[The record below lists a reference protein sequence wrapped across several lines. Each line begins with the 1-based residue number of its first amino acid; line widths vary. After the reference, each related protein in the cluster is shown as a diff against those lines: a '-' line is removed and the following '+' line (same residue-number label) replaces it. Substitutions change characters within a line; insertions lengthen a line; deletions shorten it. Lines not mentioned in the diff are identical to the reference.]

1 MLDFIRDVWRFT
13 TGKRDHPIVA
23 HEMEGWSYL
32 QIWRSLRKG
41 CLPLIALLV
50 LGSAGCCGLLSLL
63 SMTSVDEWPIAAG
76 SMFVGIYIGGE
87 LVRWLVGLIATALT
101 ATVLS
106 AEVEAQTVGLLR
118 LTPIPMQEIV
128 LAKYGAAVRQFKVPL
143 IVIAVTRFLLI
154 AGLLLVFIL
163 ATVAA
168 LPDVSTTT
176 ASTGPL
182 FPGLSIIDI
191 LSLVTTALLP
201 YLAAGLL
208 MLLALLLW
216 FLYFLFSPVLDVLL
230 FAAVGLLASAWARTR
245 ANGLVVGAGL
255 RIGLWSISYVSGQVV
270 STMFSFLALPLMALS
285 TAPIGFGEHL
295 ARISPVVLATAGAL
309 LANGWLLAVVLIRIA
324 VILLLLFLSTSWSSR
339 IPTK

>member
-1 MLDFIRDVWRFT
+1 MLDFIRDVWQFT

-32 QIWRSLRKG
+32 RIWRSLRKG

-63 SMTSVDEWPIAAG
+63 SMTSADEWPIAVG
-76 SMFVGIYIGGE
+76 SMFIGIYIGGE
-87 LVRWLVGLIATALT
+87 LVRWLVGLLATALT

-143 IVIAVTRFLLI
+143 IVVALTRFLFVT
-154 AGLLLVFIL
+154 GLLLTFV
-163 ATVAA
+163 VAVLVA
-168 LPDVSTTT
+168 VPDLTTT
-176 ASTGPL
+176 ASTVPL
-182 FPGLSIIDI
+182 SPDLSISDVV
-191 LSLVTTALLP
+191 SLVVTALLP
-201 YLAAGLL
+201 YLVAGLL

-230 FAAVGLLASAWARTR
+230 FGAVGLLASSWARTR

-270 STMFSFLALPLMALS
+270 STMFSFFAFPLMALS
-285 TAPIGFGEHL
+285 TLPLGFEEQL
-295 ARISPVVLATAGAL
+295 ARISPAILATAGAL
-309 LANGWLLAVVLIRIA
+309 LANGWLVAVVLIRIA
-324 VILLLLFLSTSWSSR
+324 VILVLLFLSTNRASQ

>member
-32 QIWRSLRKG
+32 RIWRSLRKG

-50 LGSAGCCGLLSLL
+50 LGSAGCCGVVTLLS
-63 SMTSVDEWPIAAG
+63 STSVDEWPLVVGA
-76 SMFVGIYIGGE
+76 MFVGLYIGGE
-87 LVRWLVGLIATALT
+87 LVRWLVGLLATALT

-118 LTPIPMQEIV
+118 LTPIPMREIV

-143 IVIAVTRFLLI
+143 IVVALTRFLLI
-154 AGLLLVFIL
+154 TGLLLIIML
-163 ATVAA
+163 AFVVA
-168 LPDVSTTT
+168 LPDMSSSVSY
-176 ASTGPL
+176 AAPL
-182 FPGLSIIDI
+182 FPGLSLTDV
-191 LSLVTTALLP
+191 LSLVTTSLIP
-201 YLAAGLL
+201 YLIAGIL
-208 MLLALLLW
+208 MLLALFLW
-216 FLYFLFSPVLDVLL
+216 FLYFLFSPVLEILL

-270 STMFSFLALPLMALS
+270 STMFSFFTFPLMALY
-285 TAPIGFGEHL
+285 TAPIGFEEQL
-295 ARISPVVLATAGAL
+295 ARISPAVLATAGAL

-324 VILLLLFLSTSWSSR
+324 VVLVLLFLSTNRASR